1 MTISTKKAS
10 QLEPVR
16 LSLFVRMDIISFLP
30 IGIISYVRCVFNMH
44 KIMFLIVKN
53 KRRKFVDFQKIPIYN
68 FIK

>member
-44 KIMFLIVKN
+44 KILEF
-53 KRRKFVDFQKIPIYN
+53 P
-68 FIK
+68 

>member
-10 QLEPVR
+10 QTAPVR

-44 KIMFLIVKN
+44 KIMFRVVSRSNLRN
-53 KRRKFVDFQKIPIYN
+53 
-68 FIK
+68 